1 MLQYFRERKFSLS
14 ALLLLTVVLLFTVP
28 TFQPTEPTTITTA
41 EITSDQAIALYSN
54 ILITENE
61 RELGRTLF
69 SNENLYS
76 LLGSDTTILDHTPFE
91 SSIRSALALNADT
104 AISELAVSRGQI
116 YLTLFDPVAST
127 RIFYYF
133 ESADGSMRKSFA
145 QYRTEQDTFT
155 AVFSVD
161 NEDNTLF
168 HHNVF

>member
-1 MLQYFRERKFSLS
+1 MFQYFHERKFSPPV
-14 ALLLLTVVLLFTVP
+14 LLLLTVVMLFTVP
-28 TFQPTEPTTITTA
+28 TFQPTEPTAITAA
-41 EITSDQAIALYSN
+41 EITSDQAIALYSD

-104 AISELAVSRGQI
+104 VISELAVSRGQI
-116 YLTLFDPVAST
+116 YLTLFDPVASV
-127 RIFYYF
+127 RISYYF
-133 ESADGSMRKSFA
+133 ESADGSMGKSFT
-145 QYRTEQDTFT
+145 QYRAEQDTLT

-161 NEDNTLF
+161 NEENTQF